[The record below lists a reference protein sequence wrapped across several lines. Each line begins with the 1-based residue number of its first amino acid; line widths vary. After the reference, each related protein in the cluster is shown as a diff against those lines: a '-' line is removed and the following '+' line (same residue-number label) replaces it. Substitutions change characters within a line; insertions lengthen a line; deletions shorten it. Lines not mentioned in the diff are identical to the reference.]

1 MPLSSHPNIG
11 SIKRLA
17 RILSAISGS
26 WEAYQEAI
34 YLVRLIPH
42 RSRYLIT
49 NATNR
54 FEVPPQGAPTLPFY
68 KVCDQN
74 RLLGFVIRPISR
86 AGHILPFWR
95 GFFFSK
101 AAFLLV
107 ALGTACPLVLGF

>member
-1 MPLSSHPNIG
+1 M
-11 SIKRLA
+11 
-17 RILSAISGS
+17 
-26 WEAYQEAI
+26 
-34 YLVRLIPH
+34 RLIPH

-68 KVCDQN
+68 KFCDQN
-74 RLLGFVIRPISR
+74 RLLGFVIRPVPH

-95 GFFFSK
+95 VFISK

-107 ALGTACPLVLGF
+107 VLGMACPLVLGF